1 MFLPNI
7 LVTNYCNQNC
17 SFCFAK
23 NLMKNG
29 KIPHEMSIDTYKILL
44 NKIKRSPYDV
54 PIIKLFGG
62 EPTLHTHF
70 EELIKVALDKFPQ
83 LHIFTNGII
92 PFNKISFLEK
102 YYRRIRF
109 TININTPGFENN
121 KQIRKHVIFL
131 IKTLSKMSKVTLSVN
146 ISPDSQVWEMVDNYN
161 KNRMFDNIVSI
172 RIGASNPIANK
183 QNYYGFNDFKK
194 IGKLTTFFIQ
204 TIKNN
209 NPHIRFVLDCGF
221 VPCMFTKKQ
230 IQYLT
235 TVAPKNDWGC
245 SIGNIDIDTD
255 MTAFTCYP
263 LSQLKQYRI
272 NMRNKSV
279 KSVWTKLSI
288 RQMLYQENLVSP
300 ICKKCKYYGL
310 GIDKC
315 SGPCTAFLMNK

>member
-17 SFCFAK
+17 FFCFAK
-23 NLMKNG
+23 DLMENG
-29 KIPHEMSIDTYKILL
+29 KIPHEMSICTYNQLL
-44 NKIKRSPYDV
+44 NKIKKSPYNV

-70 EELIKVALDKFPQ
+70 EELIKLALDKFPKV
-83 LHIFTNGII
+83 HIFTNGII
-92 PFNKISFLEK
+92 PLSKISFLKK
-102 YYRRIRF
+102 YSSHIGF
-109 TININTPGFENN
+109 TININTPGFETS
-121 KQIRKHVIFL
+121 KQIRKHVVFL
-131 IKTLSKMSKVTLSVN
+131 IKTLSKMSEVTLSVN
-146 ISPDSQVWEMVDNYN
+146 ISLDSQVEEMVDNYN
-161 KNRMFDNIVSI
+161 KNRILDNIVSI

-194 IGKLTTFFIQ
+194 IGRLTTLFIQ
-204 TIKNN
+204 KIKNN
-209 NPHIRFVLDCGF
+209 HPQIRFVLDCGF

-230 IQYLT
+230 IHYLT
-235 TVAPKNDWGC
+235 MVAPKSDWGC

-279 KSVWTKLSI
+279 KSVWAKLSI
-288 RQMLYQENLVSP
+288 RQMLYQENLASP
-300 ICKKCKYYGL
+300 ICKKCKYFGL
-310 GIDKC
+310 GKNKC